1 MRAPKENR
9 KEGSYEMKETLA
21 IYGSGTIGAC
31 LATLTTGN
39 GFPTVVIGHS
49 SRGIEQCL
57 KTVERNW
64 DDLIKEGLVSNRN
77 KIAAMNLL
85 HISSE
90 PAALEPCMFVYESVS
105 ETLEIKRDVYRQ
117 IEQYCKSDTIIAST
131 TSSIDAQKLAE
142 LLERPERFL
151 IAHPFQP
158 AHLLPLVEVVRHEKT
173 SPDALAQTKSLL
185 NRLKREIVVLHKSV
199 PGFLVNRFAQALFRE
214 SIDLIEREITTP
226 ADIDRA
232 VKYAI
237 GMRYSS
243 IGLLEYFDAVGFE
256 LERAIAENIYP
267 NLCCTKDIQ
276 KTVLDGIAQ
285 GKTGQSAGQGIYDWS
300 NIDQEDFR
308 HRKQSPYF
316 SFVQAWD
323 LPGDA

>member
-1 MRAPKENR
+1 
-9 KEGSYEMKETLA
+9 MKETLA

-57 KTVERNW
+57 KTVKQNW
-64 DDLIKEGLVSNRN
+64 DDLIREGLVNSSN
-77 KIAAMNLL
+77 KIAAMDLL
-85 HISSE
+85 HITSE
-90 PAALEPCMFVYESVS
+90 PAAIEPCAFVYESVS

-117 IEQYCKSDTIIAST
+117 IEQYCKADTIIAST

-142 LLERPERFL
+142 LLDRPERFL

-158 AHLLPLVEVVRHEKT
+158 AHLLPLVEVVCHENT
-173 SPDALAQTKSLL
+173 SSVALAQTKSLL
-185 NRLKREIVVLHKSV
+185 NRLKRETVVLRKSI
-199 PGFLVNRFAQALFRE
+199 PGFLLNRFAQALFRE
-214 SIDLIEREITTP
+214 SIDLIERGITTP

-285 GKTGQSAGQGIYDWS
+285 GKTGQSAGQGLYDWS
-300 NIDQEDFR
+300 KIDQEDFR

-316 SFVQAWD
+316 SFVQTWD
-323 LPGDA
+323 LPGDV